1 MKTLFYSILTL
12 CSLTAFGQEKTYSF
26 DKKISYKVSMPD
38 EIQGYLTGEEEMFFI
53 NYLSKEAILG
63 TFEGNSYLYQT
74 DVTKSF
80 NHESFL
86 TLNNRLYNVF
96 ANSLEN
102 DLKIKIPYYYE
113 GIDEKS
119 LLPYDDDFFTE
130 IISIKNMNSTQTI
143 NGYKCN
149 DYEIES
155 KAFEEIKKSTI
166 CIDEKNQLDNMT
178 HLFPKSKLKGLLV
191 RIDAGDF
198 IGFTI
203 DKVSNAN
210 VKVKFDEKKEI
221 ENFTNVIAK
230 KKQEYENLMTGVDST
245 YATEA
250 YTPDNRYEDPIINY
264 YTYQT
269 SDNDNVNSLF
279 GTIASLNYGLVYT
292 DNDYDG
298 NPDIDRNKAL
308 SAAEGSTNQ
317 LIKQFKKNKIADK
330 SEVKE
335 LNNLFKTYFDDAK
348 KFKLTKGSTDID
360 EAAVAV
366 DSAVAADYSMADFY
380 DPYTSTYKTTDI
392 NVIDLA
398 IDNPEVQD
406 FMKIAPEH
414 CKDLKT
420 KIPAFI
426 DKELGN
432 LVHNYTG
439 QVCDL
444 YIYQSGSVGL
454 PETINAMRKS
464 VLEINNKYDKLKK
477 EDKDKLTTF
486 LNSLD

>member
-26 DKKISYKVSMPD
+26 DKKVSYKINLPD
-38 EIQGYLTGEEEMFFI
+38 EYRVYLEGQKELLFVTYITKDAVLGTSEGGPYVSGSFNKESFFI
-53 NYLSKEAILG
+53 
-63 TFEGNSYLYQT
+63 
-74 DVTKSF
+74 
-80 NHESFL
+80 H
-86 TLNNRLYNVF
+86 NNRFFDVY

-102 DLKIKIPYYYE
+102 QLSIKAPYYYE
-113 GIDEKS
+113 GVSEDNLKPYSDNLFEKFVS
-119 LLPYDDDFFTE
+119 V
-130 IISIKNMNSTQTI
+130 KNLNSSATI
-143 NGYKCN
+143 NGYTCN
-149 DYEIES
+149 EYELTS
-155 KAFEEIKKSTI
+155 KTEFENKTSTL
-166 CIDEKNQLDNMT
+166 CIDEKNAINNVAIM
-178 HLFPKSKLKGLLV
+178 FPQIKLKGLLV
-191 RIDAGDF
+191 RYDAGDF
-198 IGFTI
+198 NGLTI
-203 DKVSNAN
+203 QNIANSN
-210 VKVKFDEKKEI
+210 VKVTFDEKKEI
-221 ENFTNVIAK
+221 ENFTNEIAK
-230 KKQEYENLMTGVDST
+230 KKLEYDNLMAAVDST
-245 YATEA
+245 SPAAA

-269 SDNDNVNSLF
+269 SDNNNINNLF
-279 GTIASLNYGLVYT
+279 GTIASLNYSLVYT

-298 NPDIDRNKAL
+298 NPDIDRSAAL
-308 SAAEGSTNQ
+308 STAQGSTTQ
-317 LIKQFKKNKIADK
+317 LIKQFKKNKLANK

-348 KFKLTKGSTDID
+348 KFKLTEVSSDYE

-366 DSAVAADYSMADFY
+366 DSAVSAVSMADYY
-380 DPYTSTYKTTDI
+380 DPYISAYKTTDI
-392 NVIDLA
+392 NTIDLA
-398 IDNPEVQD
+398 IDNPNVQD

-420 KIPAFI
+420 KIPTFT

-432 LVHNYTG
+432 LVYNYTG

-454 PETINAMRKS
+454 PETIDAMRKS

-477 EDKDKLTTF
+477 DDKEKLATF